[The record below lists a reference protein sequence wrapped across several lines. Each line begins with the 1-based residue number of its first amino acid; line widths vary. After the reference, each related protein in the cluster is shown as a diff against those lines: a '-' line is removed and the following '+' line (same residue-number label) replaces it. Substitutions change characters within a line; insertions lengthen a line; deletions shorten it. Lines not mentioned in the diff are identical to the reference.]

1 MGTAR
6 DASWGRSA
14 SLTRRTVLVAIN
26 GSDEA
31 TAAVSN
37 FVNTFFRACDV
48 DVLAMHVE
56 SLAVSTPAAP
66 VFPWPH
72 LAPSNSPAMV
82 SSAERYDEAAV
93 QRGEQLIERSGV
105 TRDATV
111 VAVGAVASEIRRIAA
126 ERHVDLLVVGANNR
140 GLLDRLLNPPIAKE
154 LLRDPPCP
162 VLVVPA

>member
-6 DASWGRSA
+6 DAGPGPSA
-14 SLTRRTVLVAIN
+14 SLARRTVLVAIN

-37 FVNTFFRACDV
+37 FVNTFFCACDV

-56 SLAVSTPAAP
+56 ALAVSALAAP
-66 VFPWPH
+66 VFPWPY
-72 LAPSNSPAMV
+72 LAPSTSPAMV
-82 SSAERYDEAAV
+82 RSAERYDEAAV

-105 TRDATV
+105 ARDATV

-126 ERHVDLLVVGANNR
+126 ERHVDLLVVGANDR
-140 GLLDRLLNPPIAKE
+140 GLLERLLHPPIAKD